1 MKPARYVAGVLIAS
15 ASLIAQPYVIA
26 TVAGGVPPQTP
37 VLAMNASISPS
48 GVATDPSGSVYFSSR
63 NAVFRLDAGNSL
75 TRIAGNGASPAM
87 AVPRSTPSSI
97 IQTGWR
103 WTNREISISRTPGTA
118 ASGGSQVTA

>member
-48 GVATDPSGSVYFSSR
+48 GVATDPSGNVYFSSR

-75 TRIAGNGASPAM
+75 TRIAGNGKPGFSGDG
-87 AVPRSTPSSI
+87 RSEERRV
-97 IQTGWR
+97 GKECR
-103 WTNREISISRTPGTA
+103 
-118 ASGGSQVTA
+118 